1 MKAAQVALDRR
12 LLTEALGHSSDAE
25 RLLGSGRL
33 NGNRELLND
42 VLIQRTSITYSMG
55 EFQNALDESVE
66 LLRIIGKSGTP
77 RQRVLLHGCAAMSL
91 LCLQRIVVT
100 AEVLHHAWCM
110 YDAWEDSGDLTDAIY
125 AESVLGDVLLHSGNT
140 AGGERRLTGGL
151 RMSEELGERS
161 MRPHILCS
169 LGIAARRRGDVRL
182 AERLGMRLT
191 DVTSRRDGSEYEGA
205 GHGLLC
211 WVAWRDGDL
220 RTAEEEGQE
229 ALRSVQRE
237 PMFPYWWLALAPLV
251 AVSVQLGN
259 LGDAI
264 GYARHMSDPSQQI
277 LPPPLNAAL
286 GAACAAWDAGCDGKA
301 LEELSQAVLA
311 GRAEGYM

>member
-1 MKAAQVALDRR
+1 
-12 LLTEALGHSSDAE
+12 
-25 RLLGSGRL
+25 
-33 NGNRELLND
+33 
-42 VLIQRTSITYSMG
+42 
-55 EFQNALDESVE
+55 
-66 LLRIIGKSGTP
+66 
-77 RQRVLLHGCAAMSL
+77 
-91 LCLQRIVVT
+91 
-100 AEVLHHAWCM
+100 
-110 YDAWEDSGDLTDAIY
+110 
-125 AESVLGDVLLHSGNT
+125 
-140 AGGERRLTGGL
+140 
-151 RMSEELGERS
+151 
-161 MRPHILCS
+161 
-169 LGIAARRRGDVRL
+169 
-182 AERLGMRLT
+182 MRLT
-191 DVTSRRDGSEYEGA
+191 DVTSQREGAEYEGA

-211 WVAWRDGDL
+211 WVAWRDGDF

-264 GYARHMSDPSQQI
+264 GYARRMSDPSQQI

-286 GAACAAWDAGCDGKA
+286 GAACAAWDAGSDSKA